1 MKNLPTFSRRL
12 PGAGPG
18 EPARAGVEDARR
30 SRAVDFVRVLV
41 RLGAG
46 HPRSGHPLGGH
57 PCREA
62 GPLDVALEVVR
73 GEKHAKFGA
82 ASDRRVRR
90 QSPQVRLQTR
100 HPRANERVVRGGE
113 GRLLRPGRHEVPA
126 VGMRETICEGDEIAE
141 STPHRRV
148 LDDVLWKIARRVN
161 LVRHH
166 AFAERRPR
174 ARGDLRVADRH
185 EQVSVRSTLHARRP
199 VAVRGS
205 HLGRFAGRRTPAA
218 AGPAAESATV
228 VIIRRARGRTGSS
241 RGVRPRRWKPTT
253 LEVHDCT
260 SSSPRTRV
268 AARGGRRSSS
278 PSRNCPSARGREPER
293 EPERGPERGR
303 SRSWDR
309 GRSWDSGW
317 SWSWN
322 RVQWRDGRRRGR
334 GRWCRRRLG
343 GRAERSQV
351 GDWRE
356 RRGRIDRRGRERRGW
371 RGGGGGGGE
380 GIVRDIHLVHG
391 IGQVSINAQGVER
404 VGLIRR
410 IGEDGRDVVSAAWT
424 EHFVDATRSRGG
436 EGTRGEGT
444 RGDRASF
451 SGTRAG
457 TRAHLLVVLR
467 GREGLSPPKE
477 VSMSLAPAAPW
488 KESAPEVDA
497 ERSSDPKGLSPL
509 MARARIPRG
518 TPSRL

>member
-1 MKNLPTFSRRL
+1 M
-12 PGAGPG
+12 
-18 EPARAGVEDARR
+18 
-30 SRAVDFVRVLV
+30 
-41 RLGAG
+41 
-46 HPRSGHPLGGH
+46 
-57 PCREA
+57 
-62 GPLDVALEVVR
+62 
-73 GEKHAKFGA
+73 
-82 ASDRRVRR
+82 RR

-126 VGMRETICEGDEIAE
+126 VGMRETIREGDEIAE

-166 AFAERRPR
+166 AFTERRPR

-205 HLGRFAGRRTPAA
+205 HLGRFAGRRD
-218 AGPAAESATV
+218 AGGGGTRSGKRH
-228 VIIRRARGRTGSS
+228 RRHHPVGRAVG
-241 RGVRPRRWKPTT
+241 RGVRAGSARVDGSRRHWRCMTVHHRVRVRGWRRE
-253 LEVHDCT
+253 EVA
-260 SSSPRTRV
+260 V
-268 AARGGRRSSS
+268 AHRHPGTAHRRGGG
-278 PSRNCPSARGREPER
+278 SRNGSRSGGRS
-293 EPERGPERGR
+293 GGR

-410 IGEDGRDVVSAAWT
+410 IGEDGRDVVSAAWIWNISST
-424 EHFVDATRSRGG
+424 RRDLAGARGRGARGRGATARRSRG
-436 EGTRGEGT
+436 
-444 RGDRASF
+444 RA
-451 SGTRAG
+451 RA
-457 TRAHLLVVLR
+457 L
-467 GREGLSPPKE
+467 GRTSSSSCAAAKGLSPPKE

-509 MARARIPRG
+509 MARARILRG